1 MCTKALLLVLKIIIN
16 LLFFRGKKK
25 KNLGI
30 LRESLHESVRL
41 AQGQDRHWKWKM
53 KEGSGQNRTQKKM
66 GDEAREIFVTFIE
79 RDQKKNKTKRK
90 NHQLA
95 FSLFVSI
102 ITMYASFP
110 VSSHGN
116 PLTPL
121 TCSSLSLCL
130 SLFIFIDVYIYT
142 HTHTCIHLDQA
153 VFLQLVI
160 LRLLYVSSL
169 ASLHFHPLTT

>member
-79 RDQKKNKTKRK
+79 RDQKKKQNKKK
-90 NHQLA
+90 KPLA
-95 FSLFVSI
+95 SVQFICEYHHYVRFVSGFLSRES
-102 ITMYASFP
+102 THP
-110 VSSHGN
+110 SHVF
-116 PLTPL
+116 L
-121 TCSSLSLCL
+121 SLSVSLCSY
-130 SLFIFIDVYIYT
+130 SLTYIYT